1 MAVLGDH
8 ASSVVWNGAVT
19 KEMSMQQPFADAM
32 NWVPKSR
39 GLTATLVRA
48 YDYARA
54 QAHRAVTLEHLL
66 LALIADG
73 DASLVLQACNVDL
86 ARLNA
91 DASNYLVGLAD
102 HAPPE
107 LAERGE
113 PGADPNLI
121 RILDYASAAAQQ
133 SRRPEVNGAIILA
146 AIVGDGRSAAAAM
159 LSAQGLTF
167 EEAITALQRAT
178 NGSGRSSLPLAPAPA
193 STPNHMSAPPPA
205 AQSVASDPAALPS
218 QPQESTVPAARP
230 VNGSWGGSTE
240 EILATAR
247 RRVEAG
253 RASTAP
259 APAPPPAE
267 QGKLLPQLQ
276 PRIEPWPEPHSTMQA
291 PPLPEPGKNVA
302 KGLDPQPVS
311 HGPAQPMA
319 GPAAGEPGAASGS
332 SPEARGID
340 PLAGARPPGRPAGPP
355 PSHQNGANLPDLPS
369 YPELSLPHSPQEAP
383 PMRPSGPPPLPEG
396 VGPSA
401 RVPPLRPAPPQFGGR
416 PPPQPVHA
424 PWPEAGEA
432 RGPAHDPL
440 RDLDFDG
447 NVAGPPYLAPDG
459 AEFSRVPAAAAW
471 TPPPPTARHRPAVAP
486 PAGRLVEN
494 LPRTMQVGIPKIV
507 EARIAKAGVQAL
519 AESLQGAGTAYPHDV
534 IITKTIAVRLR
545 APDGGFW
552 IDTASPE
559 TQWIENTHGLLSDD
573 FASWRW
579 TVIPQRRGRARLQLV
594 VSARTVGADGV
605 AAETALPDQ
614 IIDVRVRMN
623 YGRAAAHWGGWVVAA
638 VVGGVLARFGDGI
651 WDVGLAA
658 FYRLS
663 GL

>member
-8 ASSVVWNGAVT
+8 ASSVVWNGALA
-19 KEMSMQQPFADAM
+19 KEMSMQQPFPDAM

-39 GLTATLVRA
+39 GLAATLARA

-73 DASLVLQACNVDL
+73 DASLVLQACNIDL

-91 DASNYLVGLAD
+91 DASNYLAGLAD

-178 NGSGRSSLPLAPAPA
+178 NGSRGAAPLAPAPA
-193 STPNHMSAPPPA
+193 PIPAPMSAPPPA
-205 AQSVASDPAALPS
+205 AQSVPSAPAALHSRPH
-218 QPQESTVPAARP
+218 EITVTAGRP
-230 VNGSWGGSTE
+230 VNGSWGASTE

-253 RASTAP
+253 RASTETAP
-259 APAPPPAE
+259 APHPPE
-267 QGKLLPQLQ
+267 QGQPLPQLQ
-276 PRIEPWPEPHSTMQA
+276 PHIEPWREPQPTTQA
-291 PPLPEPGKNVA
+291 PSLPEPKVP
-302 KGLDPQPVS
+302 DPQPVS
-311 HGPAQPMA
+311 PGSAQPMA
-319 GPAAGEPGAASGS
+319 GSVTGEPGAAPGS
-332 SPEARGID
+332 SSEAQEID
-340 PLAGARPPGRPAGPP
+340 ALAVARPPGRPAGPP
-355 PSHQNGANLPDLPS
+355 PGHQNRANLPDLPIP
-369 YPELSLPHSPQEAP
+369 PELSLPHSPRAP

-396 VGPSA
+396 AGPSA
-401 RVPPLRPAPPQFGGR
+401 RVPLPRPAPPQFGGR
-416 PPPQPVHA
+416 PPPQPVHP

-432 RGPAHDPL
+432 RDPAHDPL
-440 RDLDFDG
+440 RDLAFDG
-447 NVAGPPYLAPDG
+447 NIAGPPYLAPDE
-459 AEFSRVPAAAAW
+459 AAFSRVPSAAAW

-494 LPRTMQVGIPKIV
+494 LPRTMPVGIPKIV

-534 IITKTIAVRLR
+534 IITKTISVRLR
-545 APDGGFW
+545 APDGVFW
-552 IDTASPE
+552 IDAASPE
-559 TQWIENTHGLLSDD
+559 TQWIENTHGLLTDD

-594 VSARTVGADGV
+594 VTARTVGADGL

-614 IIDVRVRMN
+614 IIEVRVRMN
-623 YGRAAAHWGGWVVAA
+623 YGRAAAQWGGWIVAA
-638 VVGGVLARFGDGI
+638 GVGGVLARFGEGI
-651 WDVGLAA
+651 WDAGFAA